1 MTKLVLIAII
11 VLVGAGVI
19 SAYINETPDKR
30 PGQRAD
36 KSPGKQTKREPPIR
50 HNPRRGRRPDHNGDR
65 AEDGGWRKPG
75 GGHSKPPVWGGGSA
89 GRSGGRALRPA
100 SPRDPSI
107 NINIKPRTGSTSGTA
122 FSIDRRGLW
131 MTARHVV
138 DGCPKIYVLTGPRK
152 GLLVRRVYVHPTADI
167 AMINTSRGTP
177 ALGFAQASL
186 RLGMTGFHFGFPK
199 GRPGDVRSA
208 LIGRRVMRVRG
219 RYRTAE
225 PVVAWAERVR
235 VPNTSG
241 GLGGISGG
249 PALNGSGSV
258 IGVTVA
264 GTVRRGRVYTTAP
277 ASIRRAIRRAH
288 TRLPSRG
295 TGGAARVPANSFP
308 SYGSNLRHRLT
319 VAKVICMVPRNR
331 RRPRH

>member
-1 MTKLVLIAII
+1 MTKLVLIAIV
-11 VLVGAGVI
+11 VLVGAGAI
-19 SAYINETPDKR
+19 SAFLDEAPGPGRGPGNAPGRQAKR
-30 PGQRAD
+30 D
-36 KSPGKQTKREPPIR
+36 PPLR
-50 HNPRRGRRPDHNGDR
+50 HNPRRPGRPDHNGER
-65 AEDGGWRKPG
+65 AEDGGWRSPQG
-75 GGHSKPPVWGGGSA
+75 GRAKPPVWGGSG
-89 GRSGGRALRPA
+89 GGGRALRPA
-100 SPRDPSI
+100 SPRDPSVSI
-107 NINIKPRTGSTSGTA
+107 SIKPRTGSSSGTA

-138 DGCPKIYVLTGPRK
+138 DGCPRIYVLTAPRT
-152 GLLVRRVYVHPTADI
+152 GLLVRRVYIHPSADI
-167 AMINTSRGTP
+167 AMISTSRGTP
-177 ALGFAQASL
+177 ALGFAAAAL

-219 RYRTAE
+219 RYSTAE

-249 PALNGSGSV
+249 PALDRNGRV

-277 ASIRRAIRRAH
+277 VSIARAIRRARM
-288 TRLPSRG
+288 RLPGRG
-295 TGGAARVPANSFP
+295 ASTAAKVPENGFP
-308 SYGSNLRHRLT
+308 AYGSNLRHRLS
-319 VAKVICMVPRNR
+319 VAKVICLVPRNR

>member
-1 MTKLVLIAII
+1 MTKLVLIAIV
-11 VLVGAGVI
+11 VLVAGGAI
-19 SAYINETPDKR
+19 SRFTIEAPGPGRGPSLR
-30 PGQRAD
+30 PGIQAR
-36 KSPGKQTKREPPIR
+36 PGPPLR

-65 AEDGGWRKPG
+65 EQDGGWRSPEG
-75 GGHSKPPVWGGGSA
+75 GRSNPPVWGGA
-89 GRSGGRALRPA
+89 SGAALLPA
-100 SPRDPSI
+100 SPRDPSVR
-107 NINIKPRTGSTSGTA
+107 INIKPRTGSTSGTA

-138 DGCPKIYVLTGPRK
+138 DGCPKIYVLTAPRT

-167 AMINTSRGTP
+167 ALINTSRGAP
-177 ALGFAQASL
+177 ALSFAQATL

-199 GRPGDVRSA
+199 GRPGDVRSS

-249 PALNGSGSV
+249 PALDRNGRV

-277 ASIRRAIRRAH
+277 VSIARAIRRAH
-288 TRLPSRG
+288 LRLPNRG
-295 TGGAARVPANSFP
+295 SGSAGRVPENGFP
-308 SYGSNLRHRLT
+308 AYGSELRHRLS
-319 VAKVICMVPRNR
+319 VAKVICMVPRHR
-331 RRPRH
+331 RRPRY

>member
-1 MTKLVLIAII
+1 MTKVVLIAII
-11 VLVGAGVI
+11 VLVGAGAI
-19 SAYINETPDKR
+19 SAYLEVAPG
-30 PGQRAD
+30 PGQGAGLR
-36 KSPGKQTKREPPIR
+36 PGKQASRDPPLR
-50 HNPRRGRRPDHNGDR
+50 HNPRRGRRPDHSGER
-65 AEDGGWRKPG
+65 AQDGGWRSPQG
-75 GGHSKPPVWGGGSA
+75 GRSKPPVWGGARGS
-89 GRSGGRALRPA
+89 GGGRALGPA
-100 SPRDPSI
+100 SPRDPTVRI
-107 NINIKPRTGSTSGTA
+107 DIKPRTGSTSGTA

-138 DGCPKIYVLTGPRK
+138 DGCPKIYVLTAPRT

-167 AMINTSRGTP
+167 ALINTSRGAP
-177 ALGFAQASL
+177 SLSFAAATL
-186 RLGMTGFHFGFPK
+186 RLGMTGFHFGCPK
-199 GRPGDVRSA
+199 GRPGAVRSL

-249 PALNGSGSV
+249 PALDRSGRV

-277 ASIRRAIRRAH
+277 ASIARAIRRARM
-288 TRLPSRG
+288 RLPSRG
-295 TGGAARVPANSFP
+295 SSTTARVPENGFP
-308 SYGSNLRHRLT
+308 AYGSNLRHRLT
-319 VAKVICMVPRNR
+319 VAKVICLVPRNR

>member
-11 VLVGAGVI
+11 VLVGAGAI
-19 SAYINETPDKR
+19 SSYINEA
-30 PGQRAD
+30 PGSGQG
-36 KSPGKQTKREPPIR
+36 PGKQARRDPPLR
-50 HNPRRGRRPDHNGDR
+50 HNPRRSRRPDHIGDR
-65 AEDGGWRKPG
+65 AEDRGWRSPEG
-75 GGHSKPPVWGGGSA
+75 GRSKPPVWGSGS
-89 GRSGGRALRPA
+89 GRALRPA
-100 SPRDPSI
+100 SPRDPSVR
-107 NINIKPRTGSTSGTA
+107 INIKPRTGSSSGTA

-138 DGCPKIYVLTGPRK
+138 DGCPKIYVLTAPRK

-167 AMINTSRGTP
+167 AMISTSRGSP
-177 ALGFAQASL
+177 ALTFAQSTL

-199 GRPGDVRSA
+199 GQPGAVQSA

-235 VPNTSG
+235 VPNTGG

-249 PALNGSGSV
+249 PALDRNGGV

-277 ASIRRAIRRAH
+277 VSIARAIRRAH
-288 TRLPSRG
+288 MRLPTRG
-295 TGGAARVPANSFP
+295 PSSTKRVPENGFP
-308 SYGSNLRHRLT
+308 AYGSQLRHRLT
-319 VAKVICMVPRNR
+319 VAKVICLVSRNR
-331 RRPRH
+331 RRPRY

>member
-1 MTKLVLIAII
+1 MTRLVFVAILVLVAA
-11 VLVGAGVI
+11 GAF
-19 SAYINETPDKR
+19 SRYIGEGSGPG
-30 PGQRAD
+30 PGQRAKAD
-36 KSPGKQTKREPPIR
+36 PPR
-50 HNPRRGRRPDHNGDR
+50 TFDPRPHNPRRGRSADDSSWR
-65 AEDGGWRKPG
+65 APG
-75 GGHSKPPVWGGGSA
+75 GGRTKPPVWSGGGRVLGPA
-89 GRSGGRALRPA
+89 SGG
-100 SPRDPSI
+100 DPTI
-107 NINIKPRTGSTSGTA
+107 RINIKPRTGSTSGTA

-152 GLLVRRVYVHPTADI
+152 GFLVRRVYVHPSADI
-167 AMINTSRGTP
+167 AVISTRRGVP
-177 ALGFAQASL
+177 ALGFAAASL

-199 GRPGDVRSA
+199 GRPGDVRST

-235 VPNTSG
+235 VPNTTG

-249 PALNGSGSV
+249 PALGRGGRV

-277 ASIRRAIRRAH
+277 SSIARVVRRAH
-288 TRLPSRG
+288 LRLPSLGSSSARKVPENG
-295 TGGAARVPANSFP
+295 FAAYGAD
-308 SYGSNLRHRLT
+308 LRHRLS
-319 VAKVICMVPRNR
+319 VAKVICLVPRNR

>member
-11 VLVGAGVI
+11 VLVGGGVLSRFVNEAPGAGQQARRDPPV
-19 SAYINETPDKR
+19 R
-30 PGQRAD
+30 H
-36 KSPGKQTKREPPIR
+36 SP
-50 HNPRRGRRPDHNGDR
+50 RRPDHNGER
-65 AEDGGWRKPG
+65 AEDRGWRSPEG
-75 GGHSKPPVWGGGSA
+75 GRSKPPVWGGARGSGS
-89 GRSGGRALRPA
+89 GRTLRPA
-100 SPRDPSI
+100 SPRDPTVR
-107 NINIKPRTGSTSGTA
+107 IKIEPRTGSTSGTA

-138 DGCPKIYVLTGPRK
+138 DGCPKIYVLTAPRT
-152 GLLVRRVYVHPTADI
+152 GYLVRRVYVHPTADI
-167 AMINTSRGTP
+167 AIISTSRGAP
-177 ALGFAQASL
+177 ALGFAATTL

-199 GRPGDVRSA
+199 GRPGDVRST

-235 VPNTSG
+235 VPNTGG

-249 PALNGSGSV
+249 PALDRSGRV

-277 ASIRRAIRRAH
+277 ASITRALRRANM
-288 TRLPSRG
+288 RLPRVSG
-295 TGGAARVPANSFP
+295 SAGRVPENGFP
-308 SYGSNLRHRLT
+308 AYGSNLRHRLS

>member
-11 VLVGAGVI
+11 VLVGAGAI
-19 SAYINETPDKR
+19 SAYIEKTPI
-30 PGQRAD
+30 PGEQQ
-36 KSPGKQTKREPPIR
+36 GKQARREPPQR
-50 HNPRRGRRPDHNGDR
+50 HNLRRGRQPGHNDEQ
-65 AEDGGWRKPG
+65 AEDRGWRSPEG
-75 GGHSKPPVWGGGSA
+75 GRSKPPVWRKGS
-89 GRSGGRALRPA
+89 GRALRPA
-100 SPRDPSI
+100 SPRDPTVS
-107 NINIKPRTGSTSGTA
+107 INIKPRSGSSSGTA

-138 DGCPKIYVLTGPRK
+138 DGCPKIYVLTGPRR
-152 GLLVRRVYVHPTADI
+152 GLLVRRVYIHPTADI
-167 AMINTSRGTP
+167 AMISTSRGMP
-177 ALGFAQASL
+177 ALGFGQAAL

-225 PVVAWAERVR
+225 PVLAWAERVR

-249 PALNGSGSV
+249 PALDRTGRV

-277 ASIRRAIRRAH
+277 ASIARAIRRAQM
-288 TRLPSRG
+288 RLPSRNSS
-295 TGGAARVPANSFP
+295 AAKRVPENGFP

-319 VAKVICMVPRNR
+319 VAKVICQVPRSR
-331 RRPRH
+331 RRPNH